1 MDLQKLGKNI
11 KMLREK
17 RNMTQSELADTL
29 FVSFQAVSSWERGLT
44 SPDFENA
51 VRLAEI
57 FGVTVDSLLHDTE
70 AELLVGVDG
79 GGSKTEFLLFQSDGV
94 VLNRI
99 LTEGSNPN
107 DRKHLNVADV
117 LEDGLKQLMRESR
130 PKQIFAGVAGTSVG
144 NLREKIENDL
154 RKRFQLPVS
163 VASDAVNILAMAKE
177 RNKAGAV
184 ICGTGSVVY
193 IEKEKQRV
201 RIGGWGHLFDMAGSA
216 YDVGRDAIRL
226 ALAVYDQ
233 MEPPCLLTTLVQ
245 ERIQGDLIDNIP
257 VFYAK
262 GRSTI
267 ATYAE
272 LVVQA
277 AKENDAKAIDILNR
291 NAQYLAKLL
300 RLAKEKYGI
309 ADFLAA
315 GGFFKNQIYREMVES
330 ACGFALHYPEE
341 PPVYGACIEAMNR
354 AGIPIDEHFRDN
366 FMRSYRRITC

>member
-144 NLREKIENDL
+144 NLR
-154 RKRFQLPVS
+154 
-163 VASDAVNILAMAKE
+163 
-177 RNKAGAV
+177 
-184 ICGTGSVVY
+184 
-193 IEKEKQRV
+193 
-201 RIGGWGHLFDMAGSA
+201 
-216 YDVGRDAIRL
+216 
-226 ALAVYDQ
+226 
-233 MEPPCLLTTLVQ
+233 
-245 ERIQGDLIDNIP
+245 
-257 VFYAK
+257 
-262 GRSTI
+262 
-267 ATYAE
+267 
-272 LVVQA
+272 
-277 AKENDAKAIDILNR
+277 
-291 NAQYLAKLL
+291 
-300 RLAKEKYGI
+300 
-309 ADFLAA
+309 
-315 GGFFKNQIYREMVES
+315 
-330 ACGFALHYPEE
+330 
-341 PPVYGACIEAMNR
+341 
-354 AGIPIDEHFRDN
+354 
-366 FMRSYRRITC
+366 